1 MSRMFAAFLLA
12 SMSALAQAP
21 NKVATSV
28 PPNVTTVAD
37 IVEKNPWKDPIT
49 WFTGGLLIIGGLQVL
64 VYWKQKN
71 LMEKSLDA
79 SSAAAESA
87 RQSAVV
93 AMNVQSARV
102 ALLRVGFGS
111 TGASNW
117 DARLQSPS
125 IEVVLKNYGPTT
137 AFVES
142 VGLEVMWGVSL
153 PPEPD
158 STHTFDVEPETVIDP
173 QEVYTLRNKDYR
185 RMIPSEDL
193 TAIKE
198 QKMFIWVYG
207 HLQYR
212 DFLNQMHITRF
223 CKQLLPSMLKN
234 GHYKF
239 VETIENSLYTNSG

>member
-1 MSRMFAAFLLA
+1 MNRMFAGFLLA

-21 NKVATSV
+21 NQVGASAV
-28 PPNVTTVAD
+28 PKISTVAAT
-37 IVEKNPWKDPIT
+37 VEKNAWKDPIT

-79 SSAAAESA
+79 SYAAAESA

-93 AMNVQSARV
+93 AMNVQSARI
-102 ALLRVGFGS
+102 ALLRVVFGS

-125 IEVVLKNYGPTT
+125 IEVVLKNYGATT

-142 VGLEVMWGVSL
+142 VGLEVIWGVNL

-158 STHTFDVEPETVIDP
+158 STHSIDVEPETVIDP
-173 QEVYTLRNKDYR
+173 QEIYTLRNKDYR

-193 TAIKE
+193 KAIKE

-212 DFLNQMHITRF
+212 DFLNQQHITRF

-234 GHYKF
+234 GHYQF
-239 VETIENSLYTNSG
+239 VETTHNALYTNSG